1 METFFW
7 IFLAEFCLCLPD
19 FCPEFC
25 RKWSEMGYLGVGIH
39 PEQVSGRVVDS
50 RADFEDF

>member
-1 METFFW
+1 MEKLTV
-7 IFLAEFCLCLPD
+7 FCLFLED
-19 FCPEFC
+19 FCPEFG
-25 RKWSEMGYLGVGIH
+25 RKLSEMAYLGVGIH